1 MVCLT
6 NKDFENLND
15 REFDMFLEEIVEE
28 PSASDMSK
36 DINPWRKAMNRVL
49 WGTGLTTLTL
59 NFLNLDTILPTI
71 GLVLLILG
79 YRTLRNEN
87 GWFKTAYI
95 VSAVRAVWF
104 CISTFFQSTVLMEE
118 SGVSTFLAVVTYIW
132 LIPAFIGLL
141 SLRNGIRS
149 VQKKAGL
156 PPHGGT
162 GLVIWYL
169 IILLLAFINFKGFAL
184 WILIIA
190 YCFILKGLYKLSKEL
205 TETGYTVSTSSVKV
219 SDKAVAITFAAILLV
234 VIAAG
239 YLFFNHYPMQWNPA
253 ETTRSEQAKDV
264 AEDLM
269 ELGFPE
275 TVLQDMT
282 DEEILACEGATF
294 VLVQNRDYDIEQNRG
309 IGTQEEI
316 DGGKRALITPD
327 QGTAH
332 LRFSFIGVKFSDER
346 EHWKLI
352 HHFEWLT
359 DIDFCGTE
367 AIQLWPSDRSGGWT
381 MNTDVTGRL
390 LYDKDGTTHVA
401 DYHSLG
407 EVSYQK
413 TGILTDMLGQ
423 YDNHDV
429 FATFSLPNE
438 GNRHRGYLMYDI
450 LEMQDGYIVDS
461 WFNYIHQ
468 KNQIQFPVKTAM
480 EHEMTSGFGIDNTFQ
495 VIQTALQFTT
505 HGEVPELF

>member
-1 MVCLT
+1 MT
-6 NKDFENLND
+6 NKDFDNLND
-15 REFDMFLEEIVEE
+15 REFDMFLEDIIEE
-28 PSASDMSK
+28 PSASDMPQ

-59 NFLNLDTILPTI
+59 NFLKLDTILPAI

-79 YRTLRNEN
+79 YRSLRNEN
-87 GWFKTAYI
+87 GWFKAAYI
-95 VSAVRAVWF
+95 ISAVRAVWF

-118 SGVSTFLAVVTYIW
+118 SGVATFLAVGTYMW
-132 LIPAFIGLL
+132 LIPAFISLL
-141 SLRNGIRS
+141 ALRNGIRA
-149 VQKKAGL
+149 VQRKAGL

-162 GLVIWYL
+162 GLLIWYL
-169 IILLLAFINFKGFAL
+169 IILLLAFINFEGFAL

-190 YCFILKGLYKLSKEL
+190 YCFILRGLYKLSKEL
-205 TETGYTVSTSSVKV
+205 TEAGYTVSTSSVKV
-219 SDKAVAITFAAILLV
+219 SDKAVAITFASILLV

-239 YLFFNHYPMQWNPA
+239 YLFFNHYPMQWTPA
-253 ETTRSEQAKDV
+253 ETTRSEQAKDI
-264 AEDLM
+264 AENLIEM
-269 ELGFPE
+269 GFPE

-332 LRFSFIGVKFSDER
+332 LRFTFIGVKFSDER

-367 AIQLWPSDRSGGWT
+367 AIQMWPSDRSGGWT
-381 MNTDVTGRL
+381 MSTDVTGRV
-390 LYDKDGTTHVA
+390 LYEKDGITHA
-401 DYHSLG
+401 AGYHSL
-407 EVSYQK
+407 EAVTYQK
-413 TGILTDMLGQ
+413 TGLLASITGQ

-429 FATFSLPNE
+429 FATFSLSSD
-438 GNRHRGYLMYDI
+438 GTRQRGYVMYDI

-468 KNQIQFPVKTAM
+468 KHPLQFPVKTAK
-480 EHEMTSGFGIDNTFQ
+480 EFEMTSSYGDGAAFQ
-495 VIQTALQFTT
+495 LIHAALQFTT
-505 HGEVPELF
+505 HGEIPGLI

>member
-1 MVCLT
+1 MT

-15 REFDMFLEEIVEE
+15 REFDMLLEDIIEE
-28 PSASDMSK
+28 PSASDMPQ

-59 NFLNLDTILPTI
+59 NFLKLDTILPAI

-87 GWFKTAYI
+87 GWFKAAYI
-95 VSAVRAVWF
+95 ISTVRAVWF
-104 CISTFFQSTVLMEE
+104 CISTFLQSTVLMEE
-118 SGVSTFLAVVTYIW
+118 SGVATFLAVGTYIW
-132 LIPAFIGLL
+132 LIPAFISLL
-141 SLRNGIRS
+141 ALRNGIRA
-149 VQKKAGL
+149 VQRKAGL
-156 PPHGGT
+156 PAHGGT
-162 GLVIWYL
+162 GLLIWYL
-169 IILLLAFINFKGFAL
+169 IILLLAFINFEGFAL

-190 YCFILKGLYKLSKEL
+190 YCFILRGLYKLSKEL
-205 TETGYTVSTSSVKV
+205 TEAGYIVSTSSVKV
-219 SDKAVAITFAAILLV
+219 TDRAVAISFVSILLV
-234 VIAAG
+234 VITAG
-239 YLFFNHYPMQWNPA
+239 YLFFNHYPMQWTPA
-253 ETTRSEQAKDV
+253 ETTRSEQAKDI
-264 AEDLM
+264 AEDLI

-282 DEEILACEGATF
+282 DEEILACEEATF

-332 LRFSFIGVKFSDER
+332 LRFTFIGVKFGDER

-367 AIQLWPSDRSGGWT
+367 AIQMWPSDRSGGWSRS
-381 MNTDVTGRL
+381 TDVTGRL
-390 LYDKDGTTHVA
+390 LYEKNGTTHIS

-413 TGILTDMLGQ
+413 TGMLADMLGQ
-423 YDNHDV
+423 CDNHDV
-429 FATFSLPNE
+429 FATFSLPSD
-438 GNRHRGYLMYDI
+438 GARQRGYVMYDI

-468 KNQIQFPVKTAM
+468 KHQLQFPVKTAK
-480 EHEMTSGFGIDNTFQ
+480 EFEMTSSYGDGAAFQ
-495 VIQTALQFTT
+495 LIHAALQFTT
-505 HGEVPELF
+505 HGEIPGLI

>member
-1 MVCLT
+1 MT

-15 REFDMFLEEIVEE
+15 REFDMFLEDIIEE
-28 PSASDMSK
+28 PAASDMPL

-59 NFLNLDTILPTI
+59 NFLNLNTLLPALGLIL
-71 GLVLLILG
+71 LLLG

-87 GWFKTAYI
+87 GWFKIAYI
-95 VSAVRAVWF
+95 ISTLRAIWF
-104 CISTFFQSTVLMEE
+104 CIALFFQSTVLTEE
-118 SGVSTFLAVVTYIW
+118 SSVSTFLATGTYVG
-132 LIPAFIGLL
+132 LIPSFVALL
-141 SLRNGIRS
+141 SLRNGIRA

-156 PPHGGT
+156 SPHGGT

-169 IILLLAFINFKGFAL
+169 IILFLSLINFEGFAV
-184 WILIIA
+184 WILMIA
-190 YCFILKGLYKLSKEL
+190 YGFILRGLYKLSKEL
-205 TETGYTVSTSSVKV
+205 AEAGYTVSPSAVKI
-219 SDKAVAITFAAILLV
+219 SDKAVILTFVTIL
-234 VIAAG
+234 IALGATG
-239 YLFFNHYPMQWNPA
+239 YLFFNHYPMEWKP
-253 ETTRSEQAKDV
+253 TDITRSKQADAV
-264 AEDLM
+264 AEDLI

-282 DEEILACEGATF
+282 DEEILACEGASF
-294 VLVQNRDYDIEQNRG
+294 VLIDNRDYDMEQGRG

-327 QGTAH
+327 QGEAH
-332 LRFSFIGVKFSDER
+332 LRFTFIGVKFSDER

-359 DIDFCGTE
+359 DYKFCGTE
-367 AIQLWPSDRSGGWT
+367 AIQVWPSDRSGGWT
-381 MNTDVTGRL
+381 MSTDVTGRL
-390 LYDKDGTTHVA
+390 LYEKDGTTHIA
-401 DYHSLG
+401 DYHSL
-407 EVSYQK
+407 EAVSYQK
-413 TGILTDMLGQ
+413 TGLLASMMGP

-438 GNRHRGYLMYDI
+438 GSRQRGYLMYDI

-468 KNQIQFPVKTAM
+468 RDQFQFPVKTAM
-480 EHEMTSGFGIDNTFQ
+480 EHEMTSTFSRGTPFQ
-495 VIQTALQFTT
+495 VIQSALQFTT
-505 HGEVPELF
+505 HGEVPKLF

>member
-1 MVCLT
+1 MT
-6 NKDFENLND
+6 NKDFENLNE
-15 REFDMFLEEIVEE
+15 RELDMLLEDIVEA
-28 PSASDMSK
+28 PPAGDMPQ

-59 NFLNLDTILPTI
+59 NFLNLDTILPAI
-71 GLVLLILG
+71 GLILLLLG

-95 VSAVRAVWF
+95 ISAVRAIWF
-104 CISTFFQSTVLMEE
+104 CISVFFQSTVLMEE
-118 SGVSTFLAVVTYIW
+118 SEVATFLAVGTYVW
-132 LIPAFIGLL
+132 LVPSFVSLL
-141 SLRNGIRS
+141 SLRNGIRA

-156 PPHGGT
+156 APHGGT
-162 GLVIWYL
+162 GLLIWYL
-169 IILLLAFINFKGFAL
+169 IILLLAFINFEGLAL
-184 WILIIA
+184 WILIVA
-190 YCFILKGLYKLSKEL
+190 YCFILRGLYKLSKEL
-205 TETGYTVSTSSVKV
+205 TEAGYTVSTSAVKV
-219 SDKAVAITFAAILLV
+219 SDKALALAFV
-234 VIAAG
+234 VILIVLGAVG
-239 YLFFNHYPMQWNPA
+239 YLFFNHYPMEWNPIG
-253 ETTRSEQAKDV
+253 TTRSEQVNTV
-264 AEDLM
+264 AGDLI

-282 DEEILACEGATF
+282 DEEILACEGAAF
-294 VLVQNRDYDIEQNRG
+294 VLVHNRDYDIEQGRG

-327 QGTAH
+327 QGEAH
-332 LRFSFIGVKFSDER
+332 LRFTFIGVKFSDER

-352 HHFEWLT
+352 HHFEWLA

-367 AIQLWPSDRSGGWT
+367 AIQIWPSDRSGGWT
-381 MNTDVTGRL
+381 MSTDVTGRL
-390 LYDKDGTTHVA
+390 LYEVDGATHVS
-401 DYHSLG
+401 DYHSL
-407 EVSYQK
+407 EPVSYQK
-413 TGILTDMLGQ
+413 TGLLASMMGP

-429 FATFSLPNE
+429 FATFSLSSE
-438 GNRHRGYLMYDI
+438 GSRQRGYLMYDI

-468 KNQIQFPVKTAM
+468 QDQFQFPVKTAM
-480 EHEMTSGFGIDNTFQ
+480 EHEITTSFNRGDNTFQ

>member
-1 MVCLT
+1 MT

-59 NFLNLDTILPTI
+59 NFLNLDMILPAI
-71 GLVLLILG
+71 GLVLLLLG

-95 VSAVRAVWF
+95 ISAVRSVWF
-104 CISTFFQSTVLMEE
+104 CISVFFQSTVLMEE
-118 SGVSTFLAVVTYIW
+118 SGVSTFLAVGTYIW

-162 GLVIWYL
+162 GLLIWYL
-169 IILLLAFINFKGFAL
+169 VILLLAFINFEGFAL
-184 WILIIA
+184 WILMIA
-190 YCFILKGLYKLSKEL
+190 YGFILRGLYKLSKEL
-205 TETGYTVSTSSVKV
+205 TEAGYTVSTSPVKV
-219 SDKAVAITFAAILLV
+219 SDKAVAITYVSILLV
-234 VIAAG
+234 LIAAG
-239 YLFFNHYPMQWNPA
+239 YLFFSHYPMQWSHA
-253 ETTRSEQAKDV
+253 EATHSEQTAAV
-264 AEDLM
+264 EEDLM

-275 TVLQDMT
+275 TILQDMT
-282 DEEILACEGATF
+282 DEEILACEGAAF
-294 VLVQNRDYDIEQNRG
+294 VLVHNRDYDIEQDRG

-327 QGTAH
+327 QGEAH
-332 LRFSFIGVKFSDER
+332 LRFTFIGVKFSDER

-359 DIDFCGTE
+359 DVDFCGTE
-367 AIQLWPSDRSGGWT
+367 AIQMWPSNRSGGWT
-381 MNTDVTGRL
+381 MSTDVTGRL
-390 LYDKDGTTHVA
+390 LYEKDGETHIA
-401 DYHSLG
+401 DYHSLD

-413 TGILTDMLGQ
+413 TGLLAGMIGQ

-438 GNRHRGYLMYDI
+438 GSRQRGYLMYDI

-468 KNQIQFPVKTAM
+468 RDQFQFPVKTAM
-480 EHEMTSGFGIDNTFQ
+480 EFEMTSTFGSRTPFQ
-495 VIQTALQFTT
+495 VIQSALQFTT
-505 HGEVPELF
+505 HDEIPELF

>member
-1 MVCLT
+1 MT
-6 NKDFENLND
+6 SKDFDNLND
-15 REFDMFLEEIVEE
+15 REFDMFLEDIIEE
-28 PSASDMSK
+28 PSASDMPQ

-59 NFLNLDTILPTI
+59 NFLKLDTILPAI

-79 YRTLRNEN
+79 YRSLRNEN
-87 GWFKTAYI
+87 GWFKAAYI
-95 VSAVRAVWF
+95 ISAVRAVWF

-118 SGVSTFLAVVTYIW
+118 SGVATFLAVGTYMW
-132 LIPAFIGLL
+132 LIPAFISLL
-141 SLRNGIRS
+141 ALRNGIRA
-149 VQKKAGL
+149 VQRKAGL

-162 GLVIWYL
+162 GLLIWYL
-169 IILLLAFINFKGFAL
+169 IILLLAFINFEGFAI

-190 YCFILKGLYKLSKEL
+190 YCFILRGLYKLSKEL
-205 TETGYTVSTSSVKV
+205 TEAGYTVSTSSVKV
-219 SDKAVAITFAAILLV
+219 SDKAVAITFASILLV

-239 YLFFNHYPMQWNPA
+239 YLFFNHYPMQWTPA
-253 ETTRSEQAKDV
+253 ETTRSEQAKDI
-264 AEDLM
+264 AENLIEM
-269 ELGFPE
+269 GFPE

-332 LRFSFIGVKFSDER
+332 LRFTFIGVKFSDER

-359 DIDFCGTE
+359 DVEFCGTE
-367 AIQLWPSDRSGGWT
+367 AIQMWPSDRSGGWT
-381 MNTDVTGRL
+381 MSTDVTGRV
-390 LYDKDGTTHVA
+390 LYDKDGVTHAA
-401 DYHSLG
+401 DYHSL
-407 EVSYQK
+407 EAVSYQK
-413 TGILTDMLGQ
+413 NGLLADMIGQ
-423 YDNHDV
+423 YDNHDT
-429 FATFSLPNE
+429 FATFSLPSD
-438 GNRHRGYLMYDI
+438 GTKQRGYVMYDI
-450 LEMQDGYIVDS
+450 LELQDGYIVDS

-468 KNQIQFPVKTAM
+468 KHSLQFPVKTAK
-480 EHEMTSGFGIDNTFQ
+480 EFEMTSSYGDGAAFQ
-495 VIQTALQFTT
+495 LIHAALQFTT
-505 HGEVPELF
+505 HGEIPGLI